1 MSLLWWLLLCLVEPA
16 RAGMIHGVAVENT
29 SSRPL
34 ARTKVRLQ
42 SVAGSGLR
50 SFAEAM
56 ANRGGQFW
64 FPSLPDGR
72 YVLSATRAG
81 FAQAIYGQKRH
92 GGSAQLIEVKGDSTT
107 FAELRLLK
115 LGAISGR
122 VIDENRVAL
131 AGINV
136 IAYHATLPL
145 RQVTSAKTD
154 DRGIFRL
161 FGLTPGRYYVRSSAH
176 DLEDGVGL
184 LPTFFPGNT
193 GTQDARLVR
202 TTLDAE
208 VTDID
213 FQPLPGKLLWVGGI
227 ASGCPTGERFV
238 KVTLS
243 SDTGRREL

>member
-1 MSLLWWLLLCLVEPA
+1 V
-16 RAGMIHGVAVENT
+16 T
-29 SSRPL
+29 
-34 ARTKVRLQ
+34 
-42 SVAGSGLR
+42 
-50 SFAEAM
+50 

-64 FPSLPDGR
+64 FPSLADGQ

-81 FAQAIYGQKRH
+81 YAQTIYGQWRH
-92 GGSAQLIEVKGDSTT
+92 GGSAQLIEVKGDSTS

-122 VIDENRVAL
+122 VVDENRVGL
-131 AGINV
+131 AGNNV
-136 IAYHATLPL
+136 IAYQSALPL

-161 FGLTPGRYYVRSSAH
+161 FGLLPGRYYVRSSAH
-176 DLEDGVGL
+176 ELEDGFGL
-184 LPTFFPGNT
+184 LPTFSPGNA
-193 GTQDARLVR
+193 GTSEARVI
-202 TTLDAE
+202 TAALDTE

-213 FQPLPGKLLWVGGI
+213 FQPLPGKLLSVGGT

-243 SDTGRREL
+243 SDTGRREIQTPCESAFTFDVVAPGYHELLLEPGAMPGTVALFASSWLTAATMPEPL